1 MRITKRKLAALLA
14 VAIVCISPKFAS
26 AYFYGS
32 GDYSSN
38 SGGCDGAGNYGGY
51 FWCDGY
57 YAWYYYKFSANA
69 KNLSGNIS
77 IPADP
82 VRSSTYV
89 NDKGKN
95 VSFDMPSAKVASV
108 PAECAKNSSGFYL
121 SGYAMMDDSTLSSP
135 YTLEKMYNRALT
147 HWPQYKGLYLALKSG
162 ASSNYVNVTR
172 GLNAPRPTGIDS
184 ITVVDDTDINNI
196 PFTNGELAPNN
207 LLTYNA

>member
-95 VSFDMPSAKVASV
+95 VSFDMPSAQDQICPLYS
-108 PAECAKNSSGFYL
+108 L
-121 SGYAMMDDSTLSSP
+121 SHALHLRPIQVHRRTLS
-135 YTLEKMYNRALT
+135 
-147 HWPQYKGLYLALKSG
+147 
-162 ASSNYVNVTR
+162 
-172 GLNAPRPTGIDS
+172 
-184 ITVVDDTDINNI
+184 
-196 PFTNGELAPNN
+196 
-207 LLTYNA
+207 